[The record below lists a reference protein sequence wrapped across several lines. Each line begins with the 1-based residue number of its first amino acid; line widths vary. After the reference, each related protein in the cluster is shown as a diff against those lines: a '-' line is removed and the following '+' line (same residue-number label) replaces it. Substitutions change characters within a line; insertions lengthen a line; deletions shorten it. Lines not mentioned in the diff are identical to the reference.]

1 MSAYKRIDGDYVI
14 TTINETD
21 NVVVQAHTV
30 KIEGNLDVI
39 GNITYIESTDLEVTD
54 PFITLA
60 ANNNGGYSNVGILAQ
75 YNNSPNTFASVRF
88 NVTQNR
94 WEYSND
100 NSTFYT
106 FSSASAAGANTYV
119 QFNDGS
125 GAFGANINLTF
136 DKATSILAIA
146 GYQNF
151 KITGTTP
158 SAPANGFALYANT
171 TGSGG
176 TGAFI
181 KSADVDDEL
190 VSKAKAIVY
199 SIIF

>member
-1 MSAYKRIDGDYVI
+1 MSAYKRVDGDYVI
-14 TTINETD
+14 TSINDTD
-21 NVVVQAHTV
+21 NVVVQTHTV

-39 GNITYIESTDLEVTD
+39 GNVTYIQSTELDISD

-75 YNNSPNTFASVRF
+75 YNNSPNTFASIRY
-88 NVTQNR
+88 NVSSNQ
-94 WEYSND
+94 WEYSVD
-100 NSTFYT
+100 NVTFLT
-106 FSSASAAGANTYV
+106 FSSASVAGSNTYV
-119 QFNDGS
+119 QFNDS
-125 GAFGANINLTF
+125 GAFGANVNLTF
-136 DKATSILAIA
+136 DKATSILAIN

-151 KITGTTP
+151 KVTGSTP
-158 SAPANGFALYANT
+158 SAPASGFALYANT

>member
-1 MSAYKRIDGDYVI
+1 MSAYKRVDGDYVI
-14 TTINETD
+14 TSINDTD
-21 NVVVQAHTV
+21 NVVIQTNTV
-30 KIEGNLDVI
+30 KIEGNLDVV
-39 GNITYIESTDLEVTD
+39 GNITYIESTELEISD

-75 YNNSPNTFASVRF
+75 YNNSPNTYASIRF
-88 NVTQNR
+88 NVSSNQ
-94 WEYSND
+94 WEYSDD
-100 NSTFYT
+100 NVTFNT
-106 FSSASAAGANTYV
+106 FSSASVAGSNTQV
-119 QFNDGS
+119 QFNDS

-136 DKATSILAIA
+136 DKATSTLAIG

-151 KITGTTP
+151 KITGSTP
-158 SAPANGFALYANT
+158 SAPANGFALYANA

>member
-1 MSAYKRIDGDYVI
+1 MSAYKRVDGDYVI
-14 TTINETD
+14 TSINDTD
-21 NVVVQAHTV
+21 NVVIQTNTV
-30 KIEGNLDVI
+30 KIEGNLDVV
-39 GNITYIESTDLEVTD
+39 GNITYIESTELEISD

-75 YNNSPNTFASVRF
+75 YNNSPNTYASIRF
-88 NVTQNR
+88 NVSSNQ
-94 WEYSND
+94 WEYSDD
-100 NSTFYT
+100 NVTFNT
-106 FSSASAAGANTYV
+106 FSSATVAGSNTQV
-119 QFNDGS
+119 QFNDS

-136 DKATSILAIA
+136 DKATSTLAIG

-151 KITGTTP
+151 KITGSTP
-158 SAPANGFALYANT
+158 SAPANGFALYANA

>member
-1 MSAYKRIDGDYVI
+1 MSAYKRVDGDYVI
-14 TTINETD
+14 TSINDTD
-21 NVVVQAHTV
+21 NVVIQTHTV
-30 KIEGNLDVI
+30 KIEGNLDVL
-39 GNITYIESTDLEVTD
+39 GNVTYIQSTELDISD

-75 YNNSPNTFASVRF
+75 YNNSPNTYASIRYNASSNQWQYSVD
-88 NVTQNR
+88 NVT
-94 WEYSND
+94 
-100 NSTFYT
+100 FYG
-106 FSSASAAGANTYV
+106 FSSASVGGSNTYV
-119 QFNDGS
+119 QFNDSGS
-125 GAFGANINLTF
+125 FGGNVNLTF
-136 DKATSILAIA
+136 DKATSTLAIG

-151 KITGTTP
+151 KITGSTP

-190 VSKAKAIVY
+190 ISKAKAIVY